1 MRLLAPTASAS
12 LLVRLSLVP
21 HRAHALCS
29 SAAALQRVHLKL
41 DAPVRHLFE
50 PQKKRVSLRLPSTG
64 ALPLQALRAALRERC
79 GDESVEPL
87 LEIRHGKRRIES
99 DKDLARVLA
108 ATATYRCDG
117 PTLQVVARSGSQL
130 PPPPP
135 AASPCLSSS
144 SIETDSSP
152 GRFCASSR
160 MFAPV
165 KSDIV
170 TRTAAAS
177 VRVAG
182 SMRCM
187 PPRKARVE

>member
-99 DKDLARVLA
+99 DEDLVSVLA
-108 ATATYRCDG
+108 VTATYGGDG

-135 AASPCLSSS
+135 AATLLPPQVGPL
-144 SIETDSSP
+144 
-152 GRFCASSR
+152 RLVRA
-160 MFAPV
+160 V
-165 KSDIV
+165 L
-170 TRTAAAS
+170 TA
-177 VRVAG
+177 
-182 SMRCM
+182 
-187 PPRKARVE
+187 